1 MKMKQFVINNTFEFF
16 SKLKINKIKD
26 SEVRNKVI
34 NIYMALYDKMESWNS
49 ILDSFRKEFF
59 EGREEILKAYNTAI
73 QENQDSP
80 NISEETKT
88 IISEF
93 NTEVGKRLNAEV
105 EISFDKLTRNELV
118 EALTDLEIDFT
129 CTDLIILKDFYN

>member
-1 MKMKQFVINNTFEFF
+1 MKQFVINNTFEFF

-49 ILDSFRKEFF
+49 TLDSFRKEFF
-59 EGREEILKAYNTAI
+59 EGREEILREYNTAI
-73 QENQDSP
+73 QGNQDSP

-93 NTEVGKRLNAEV
+93 NTEVGKKLNVEV

-118 EALTDLEIDFT
+118 EVLTDLEIDFT